1 MARPKSA
8 QRRPALPGR
17 QPRRSTRRASPEA
30 SAQRRPALPGRQ
42 PHPAGRPHRDHRS
55 PLNEGRPFRAGNPHK
70 PPQVYPIRVPRS
82 TKAGPSGPATPVLVP
97 LRGEGHVFRSTKAGP
112 SGPATPAHSG
122 HAWPSLSP
130 LNEGRP
136 FRAGNP
142 PAVRREGQPS
152 RRPLNEG
159 RPFRAGNPGPLDRF
173 SSIANVAQR
182 RPALP
187 GRQPTALRQRPRW
200 HSQRSTKAGPSG
212 PATPL
217 RPSPVPIVRRGRST
231 KAGPSGP
238 ATPAEATAGSMLT
251 TALNEGRPFR
261 AGNPRQSR
269 WAARQSSSLNEGR
282 PFRAG
287 NPIRVAELA
296 RFERQRSTKA
306 GPSGPATPGLST
318 GCEQGRQRSTKA
330 GPSGPATRSRPLD
343 DAEGST
349 SLNEGRPFRA
359 GNPMSAR
366 NHTHRP
372 TDAQRRPAL
381 PGRQPRAAPRRGPA
395 RRGALNEGR
404 PFRAGN
410 PGSAGVR
417 VYVRIRRSTKAGPSG
432 PATPGT
438 STVATPLSSRSTK
451 AGPSGPATLSRAM
464 TPPVNWTTAQRRPAL
479 PGRQPSS

>member
-1 MARPKSA
+1 MRSTKSGPSGPATLAMSIISPVPSHDAQRRPALPGRQPRSLTARMMSSVGRSTKAGPSGPATPLLRGVGWAFVEGRSTKAGPSGPATRMRTSRCATAGLPLNEGRPFRAGNPSSSASTMARPKSA

-212 PATPL
+212 PATP
-217 RPSPVPIVRRGRST
+217 
-231 KAGPSGP
+231 
-238 ATPAEATAGSMLT
+238 AEATAGSMLT

-287 NPIRVAELA
+287 NPRLIHRV
-296 RFERQRSTKA
+296 
-306 GPSGPATPGLST
+306 
-318 GCEQGRQRSTKA
+318 
-330 GPSGPATRSRPLD
+330 
-343 DAEGST
+343 
-349 SLNEGRPFRA
+349 
-359 GNPMSAR
+359 
-366 NHTHRP
+366 
-372 TDAQRRPAL
+372 
-381 PGRQPRAAPRRGPA
+381 
-395 RRGALNEGR
+395 
-404 PFRAGN
+404 
-410 PGSAGVR
+410 
-417 VYVRIRRSTKAGPSG
+417 
-432 PATPGT
+432 
-438 STVATPLSSRSTK
+438 
-451 AGPSGPATLSRAM
+451 
-464 TPPVNWTTAQRRPAL
+464 
-479 PGRQPSS
+479 